1 MIRTGY
7 PIIFLEGENMNVK
20 IEVMPEVITVRLN
33 GDIDHHT
40 AAPIREKVD
49 SEIMKNQPS
58 LLVLDFGGVDFMDS
72 SGIGFV
78 MGRYRLL
85 KNRDAR
91 IDIVGAAPH
100 IEKVLRLAG
109 LEKLANIETA
119 ERRK

>member
-1 MIRTGY
+1 
-7 PIIFLEGENMNVK
+7 MNVK

-49 SEIMKNQPS
+49 AEIIKHRPS
-58 LLVLDFGGVDFMDS
+58 LLILDFGGVDFMDS

-85 KNRDAR
+85 KPNDAQ
-91 IDIVGAAPH
+91 INVVNAQPH
-100 IEKVLRLAG
+100 IEKVMRLAG
-109 LEKLANIETA
+109 LERLAKIESA
-119 ERRK
+119 ERREPNGKI